1 MAMGIDENMHLTRR
15 ERIQNKFKVEKPE
28 RFQFSSKLRAKKKRE
43 GCKKPLSIYYRN
55 MDAQFKQLKP
65 RRADD
70 IVEKCFRCQ
79 MKHTQGWQYD
89 IDGKK
94 YIICSYCYQR
104 LKKTAIPVHLSY
116 YPWRN

>member
-1 MAMGIDENMHLTRR
+1 MGVDGDMHLTMR
-15 ERIQNKFKVEKPE
+15 ERIQNRLKAEKPE
-28 RFQFSSKLRAKKKRE
+28 RFKYSSKLRAKKKRY
-43 GCKKPLSIYYRN
+43 KKPLSIYYRN

-79 MKHTQGWQYD
+79 MRHTTGWQYD

-94 YIICSYCYQR
+94 YIICSYCYQD
-104 LKKTAIPVHLSY
+104 LKKTAMPLRLSY